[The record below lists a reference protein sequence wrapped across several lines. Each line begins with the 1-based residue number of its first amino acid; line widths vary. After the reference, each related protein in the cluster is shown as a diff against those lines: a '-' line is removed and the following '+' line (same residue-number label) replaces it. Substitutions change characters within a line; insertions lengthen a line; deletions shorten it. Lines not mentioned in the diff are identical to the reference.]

1 MVLRRPQRAGMAAA
15 VIGVL
20 AAAAA
25 LAAGGRAEPRQA
37 REHQVFVS
45 VVDASGDPVT
55 GLDVGEFVVREDGL
69 AREVLRVGPAT
80 DPMDIAVLV
89 DDSQA
94 ANRAIADLRK
104 GLQGFVNA
112 MVKGNQISLITFGE
126 RPTILVDYTTTPAQL
141 EAGINRLFS
150 RPGTGAYL
158 LEAIVEAAHGLARRK
173 PVRPVMVVVT
183 TEGQE
188 FSNDYHANVLEALHE
203 SKAALHALILA
214 GRGSEDIQSDEI
226 RNRNVVLADGPATT
240 GGRRDFLL
248 AESSITPKLEQVANE
263 LRHQYR
269 LVYSRP
275 ESLIPPKTLAITV
288 RRADLT
294 ARATTLPGE
303 R

>member
-1 MVLRRPQRAGMAAA
+1 MAAA
-15 VIGVL
+15 VSGVL

-188 FSNDYHANVLEALHE
+188 FSNDYHAKVLEALHG
-203 SKAALHALILA
+203 SGATLHALILS
-214 GRGSEDIQSDEI
+214 GRLGESVQSDEN

>member
-1 MVLRRPQRAGMAAA
+1 MARRGPWSAGVTVT
-15 VIGVL
+15 VIGVV
-20 AAAAA
+20 AAVTLTAIA
-25 LAAGGRAEPRQA
+25 RADARQA
-37 REHQVFVS
+37 REFQVYVS
-45 VVDASGDPVT
+45 VVDASGDPVK
-55 GLDVGEFVVREDGL
+55 GVDAGEFVVREDGV

-94 ANRAIADLRK
+94 ATRAIADLRK
-104 GLQGFVNA
+104 GLQSFA
-112 MVKGNQISLITFGE
+112 TTMVKGNQISLITFGE

-141 EAGINRLFS
+141 EAGINRIFA

-158 LEAIVEAAHGLARRK
+158 LEAIVEAARGLARRK
-173 PVRPVMVVVT
+173 AARPVMVVVT

-188 FSNDYHANVLEALHE
+188 FSNDYHVKVLEALHE
-203 SKAALHALILA
+203 SGATMHALILS
-214 GRGSEDIQSDEI
+214 GRGDANPQSDEI

-240 GGRRDFLL
+240 GGRRDYLL
-248 AESSITPKLEQVANE
+248 AESSITPKLEQVASE

-275 ESLIPPKTLAITV
+275 ESLIPPKTLAVTV
-288 RRADLT
+288 RRAGLT
-294 ARATTLPGE
+294 ARATTVPAE

>member
-1 MVLRRPQRAGMAAA
+1 MALRRPQRAGMAAM
-15 VIGVL
+15 IGVL
-20 AAAAA
+20 AAAA
-25 LAAGGRAEPRQA
+25 LTAGGRAEARQA
-37 REHQVFVS
+37 REHQVYVS
-45 VVDASGDPVT
+45 VVDASGNPVT
-55 GLDVGEFVVREDGL
+55 GLDIGEFVVREDGV

-80 DPMDIAVLV
+80 EPMDIAVLV

-94 ANRAIADLRK
+94 ADRAIADLRK
-104 GLQGFVNA
+104 GLQSFVNA

-141 EAGINRLFS
+141 EAGISRLFA

-158 LEAIVEAAHGLARRK
+158 LEAIVEAARGLARRK
-173 PVRPVMVVVT
+173 ATRPVMVVVT
-183 TEGQE
+183 TEGRE
-188 FSNDYHANVLEALHE
+188 FSNDYHTKVLEALHG
-203 SKAALHALILA
+203 SGATLHALILS
-214 GRGSEDIQSDEI
+214 GRLGESVQSDEN

>member
-1 MVLRRPQRAGMAAA
+1 LRISTLASGLLAPYGPLAMLA
-15 VIGVL
+15 V
-20 AAAAA
+20 AA
-25 LAAGGRAEPRQA
+25 LWLLPMLY
-37 REHQVFVS
+37 F
-45 VVDASGDPVT
+45 VDASGDPVT

-141 EAGINRLFS
+141 EAGISRLFA

-158 LEAIVEAAHGLARRK
+158 LEAIVEAARGLARRK
-173 PVRPVMVVVT
+173 PTRPVMVVVT

-188 FSNDYHANVLEALHE
+188 FSNDYHAKVLEALHE
-203 SKAALHALILA
+203 SKATLHALILA

>member
-1 MVLRRPQRAGMAAA
+1 MAM
-15 VIGVL
+15 
-20 AAAAA
+20 AA
-25 LAAGGRAEPRQA
+25 LAAMTLGAGGRADARQA
-37 REHQVFVS
+37 REHHVYVS
-45 VVDASGDPVT
+45 VVDGNGDPVT
-55 GLDVGEFVVREDGL
+55 GLDADAFVVREDGV

-80 DPMDIAVLV
+80 EPMDIAVLV

-94 ANRAIADLRK
+94 ATRAIADLRK
-104 GLQGFVNA
+104 GLQAFAKA

-141 EAGINRLFS
+141 EAGINRIFA

-158 LEAIVEAAHGLARRK
+158 LEAIVEAARGLARREAA
-173 PVRPVMVVVT
+173 RPVMVVVA

-188 FSNDYHANVLEALHE
+188 FSNDYHVKVLEALHE
-203 SKAALHALILA
+203 SGATMHALVLS
-214 GRGSEDIQSDEI
+214 GRAAADPASDEI

-248 AESSITPKLEQVANE
+248 AETSITPKLEQLASE
-263 LRHQYR
+263 LRQQYR

-275 ESLIPPKTLAITV
+275 ESLIPPKTLAVTV
-288 RRADLT
+288 RRAGLT
-294 ARATTLPGE
+294 ARAKTVPDE